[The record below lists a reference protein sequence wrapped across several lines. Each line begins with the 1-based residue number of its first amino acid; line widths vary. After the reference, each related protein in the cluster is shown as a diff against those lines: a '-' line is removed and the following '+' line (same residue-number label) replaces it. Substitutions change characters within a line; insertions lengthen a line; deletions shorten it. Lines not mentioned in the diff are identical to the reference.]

1 MEKIHNLPTEWDLT
15 QFYADEAAFME
26 QMKRFEELIPV
37 TETYRGKLGSAEEI
51 GRAHV

>member
-26 QMKRFEELIPV
+26 QMKRFELKFNNKQNLFSLKKI
-37 TETYRGKLGSAEEI
+37 
-51 GRAHV
+51 